1 MMYDVIVSSMHR
13 SQIML
18 EEEQYRF
25 LADEARRKGKSI
37 SALLREWIDQRIQA
51 RHRLP
56 LEHDPLWDMVGIAH
70 GGPGRISEDHDR
82 YLAQARLRRMSRHP
96 RRRG

>member
-1 MMYDVIVSSMHR
+1 MHR

-51 RHRLP
+51 QHRSSLNQGP
-56 LEHDPLWDMVGIAH
+56 AMGYGWDRSWGF
-70 GGPGRISEDHDR
+70 
-82 YLAQARLRRMSRHP
+82 
-96 RRRG
+96 